1 MEKCNMINEFI
12 TFAKDY
18 YGAADIIPL
27 HAPCFKGREKQ
38 LVLDTID
45 STFVSSVGA
54 YVDQF
59 ENQIQQ
65 FTKAEHAVATV
76 NGTSALHIALKL
88 VGVSAG
94 DVVITQA
101 LSFVATANAISY
113 CGATPAF
120 VDVDKT
126 TLGMS
131 PTALAIWLQD
141 NCYLDSDGRCRIKND
156 DRVVRACVPMHTFG
170 HPVDLDGLSSLLH
183 QWHIALVE
191 DAAESLGSFYNG
203 QHTGTFGNVGAL
215 SFNGNKIITTG
226 GGGIILSNHELGKK
240 AKHITTTAKLPHRY
254 EFIHDEIGYN
264 YRMPN
269 LNAALGCG
277 QLEQLDAILTEKR
290 ELALQYESLF
300 EDSDMLF
307 VKEPPKCRSNY
318 WLNAVICKDA
328 NSRDEFLNITND
340 NGIQTRP
347 VWKLLSELAIFE
359 GAITGDLSTSQSLAS
374 CIVNLPSSV
383 KP

>member
-1 MEKCNMINEFI
+1 MINEFI

-18 YGAADIIPL
+18 YGAENVIPL

-38 LVLDTID
+38 LVMNTID

-59 ENQIQQ
+59 ENQIKQ
-65 FTKAEHAVATV
+65 FTNAEFAVATV

-88 VGVSAG
+88 VGVLAG

-101 LSFVATANAISY
+101 LSFVATANAICY

-131 PTALAIWLQD
+131 PTALDIWLQD
-141 NCYLDSDGRCRIKND
+141 NCYLDSEGRCRIKND

-170 HPVDLDGLSSLLH
+170 HPVDIEGLSNVLH
-183 QWHIALVE
+183 QWNIALVE
-191 DAAESLGSFYNG
+191 DAAESLGSFYDG
-203 QHTGTFGNVGAL
+203 QHTGTFGNAGAL

-240 AKHITTTAKLPHRY
+240 AKHLTTTAKLPHRY

-277 QLEQLDAILTEKR
+277 QLEQLDAIITEKR

-318 WLNAVICKDA
+318 WLNAVICKDT

-340 NGIQTRP
+340 KGIQTRP
-347 VWKLLSELAIFE
+347 VWKLLSELTIFE
-359 GAITGDLSTSQSLAS
+359 GAISGDLSTSQSLAS
-374 CIVNLPSSV
+374 RIVNLPSSV